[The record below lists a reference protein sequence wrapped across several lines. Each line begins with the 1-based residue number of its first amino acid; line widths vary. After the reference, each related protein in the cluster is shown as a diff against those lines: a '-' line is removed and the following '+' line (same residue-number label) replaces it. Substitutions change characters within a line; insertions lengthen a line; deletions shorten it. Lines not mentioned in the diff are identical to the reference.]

1 MLKIV
6 HIIPNL
12 KKGGAE
18 RLVLDI
24 CNEFS
29 LREKFQIK
37 LVTFSPHND
46 YPNLSKNIDWIVIPS
61 YFIPSLTKQPEINI

>member
-1 MLKIV
+1 MKLV

-24 CNEFS
+24 CNE
-29 LREKFQIK
+29 LKQRDGIEVKI
-37 LVTFSPHND
+37 TFDSEG
-46 YPNLSKNIDWIVIPS
+46 NID
-61 YFIPSLTKQPEINI
+61 INFENIDTYQTVKLILFSSIKDITVVFW